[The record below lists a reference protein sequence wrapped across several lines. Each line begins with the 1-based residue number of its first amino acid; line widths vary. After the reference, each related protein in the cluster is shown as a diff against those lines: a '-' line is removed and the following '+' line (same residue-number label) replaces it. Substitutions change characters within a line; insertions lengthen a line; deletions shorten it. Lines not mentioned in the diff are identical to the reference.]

1 MLEAKSIETTSRYN
15 HPSNLIILSIS
26 NFSVKKMRKLILQ
39 STIFSIEHNVLARE
53 IYALITQ
60 DISISM

>member
-1 MLEAKSIETTSRYN
+1 MPEAKSIETTSRYN

-26 NFSVKKMRKLILQ
+26 NFYMKKMRKSILQ
-39 STIFSIEHNVLARE
+39 FTIFSVEHNVLARE